1 MLNYKNLPLLLF
13 PVAGVNF
20 SKKKFWHTLILFL
33 YLVLMR
39 YTLCVW
45 LHLRYNPSPITRVR
59 HYLYCMC
66 TLKVRKV
73 HTNIDCL
80 SHLCNV
86 EIKEF
91 SWNPN
96 SIWKQYVFTDNCIC
110 RITLFL
116 WAERGKGRVVSF
128 FITVSLSINFL
139 KYGVRVFRWET
150 LLLRLLCRLGKM
162 AERVW
167 QNFYPTDM
175 ERLFVLC
182 NYFLAIP

>member
-20 SKKKFWHTLILFL
+20 SKKEFWHTPILFL

-59 HYLYCMC
+59 HYLYCMY
-66 TLKVRKV
+66 TLKVRRV

-116 WAERGKGRVVSF
+116 WAERGKGQVVSLF
-128 FITVSLSINFL
+128 YHSLTFDKLPEVWDEGIPLGNTSATIALPTGKDGGKSVTKFLSNWHGKTLRTV
-139 KYGVRVFRWET
+139 
-150 LLLRLLCRLGKM
+150 
-162 AERVW
+162 
-167 QNFYPTDM
+167 
-175 ERLFVLC
+175 
-182 NYFLAIP
+182 